1 MYRVAEET
9 ATTTPVAIA
18 PRLGEVLANLIDTAR
33 VRMNIAVDNPQ
44 SAVSR
49 GWDSGLFMS

>member
-1 MYRVAEET
+1 VCRVAKET
-9 ATTTPVAIA
+9 ATTAAVAIA
-18 PRLGEVLANLIDTAR
+18 PRLGEALANLIDTAR

-49 GWDSGLFMS
+49 GRDSGLFMS